1 MLPNTWAGGGGPPGN
16 RYFLN
21 YYPALF
27 FLVPSLGSMRP
38 ALAAWV
44 GGMLFTAH
52 SLVNP
57 FIVSKQPWFNV
68 DHGPV
73 RMLPVELTMVD
84 DLPVNLDVS
93 RCRLPMGT
101 DPTLSLFLIDAN
113 VYAPEPAGI
122 WVHGQRRGDI
132 IIRTAAPL
140 SGLRVSLSSPVPNT
154 VWVSFEGRSTT
165 VTLKPGESVDV
176 SMTSDGGVYAK
187 RGYGYV
193 LSVKTTNGFVPMN
206 TDSAS
211 RDNRYLGVMMRLQG
225 VEKK

>member
-1 MLPNTWAGGGGPPGN
+1 
-16 RYFLN
+16 
-21 YYPALF
+21 
-27 FLVPSLGSMRP
+27 
-38 ALAAWV
+38 
-44 GGMLFTAH
+44 
-52 SLVNP
+52 
-57 FIVSKQPWFNV
+57 
-68 DHGPV
+68 
-73 RMLPVELTMVD
+73 
-84 DLPVNLDVS
+84 
-93 RCRLPMGT
+93 
-101 DPTLSLFLIDAN
+101 
-113 VYAPEPAGI
+113 
-122 WVHGQRRGDI
+122 VHGQRRGDI

-176 SMTSDGGVYAK
+176 SMTSDGGVYAR